1 MPVNTLITPSIV
13 RVAEN
18 VLDQIYNYNP
28 DDAPLLSMIPRSPIA
43 NVFFEWQRDS
53 YRTPDP
59 VRAADRKSVV

>member
-43 NVFFEWQRDS
+43 NEQ
-53 YRTPDP
+53 
-59 VRAADRKSVV
+59 